1 MKTLIRGIYPA
12 RCLVC
17 GDIVSSDFGLCGACW
32 AEMPFQEG
40 LTCNSCGAPLIGS
53 SFDSEEICD
62 ACLRHP
68 KPWGRGRAALLYQGS
83 ARRLIMGLKH
93 SDRTDI
99 ARPAAGWLLNVC
111 QDIIHKDT
119 IIISIPLHWRRHL
132 TRKYN
137 QASLLAYALS
147 QLSEADYIP
156 WALKRH
162 VHTPKLD
169 KHSPQ
174 EREAIVK
181 DAIEVDHK
189 FITRYGNRPILIID
203 DVMTTGATLA
213 SATRALNAQNIKTV
227 DVAVLARAVFETD
240 F

>member
-1 MKTLIRGIYPA
+1 MKTLIRGLYPA

-119 IIISIPLHWRRHL
+119 IIISIPLHWRR
-132 TRKYN
+132 
-137 QASLLAYALS
+137 LLRENIIKRAFWHTLS
-147 QLSEADYIP
+147 VSYPRPTISHGPSKGMCTPQNWISTPLRNA
-156 WALKRH
+156 KR
-162 VHTPKLD
+162 
-169 KHSPQ
+169 
-174 EREAIVK
+174 
-181 DAIEVDHK
+181 
-189 FITRYGNRPILIID
+189 
-203 DVMTTGATLA
+203 
-213 SATRALNAQNIKTV
+213 
-227 DVAVLARAVFETD
+227 
-240 F
+240 